1 MLPEVPNGGNI
12 VRKTQTEFGG
22 MDARPLAGN
31 GVLRAA
37 DNMTSDYLPAL
48 RSCAAQPVICNFG
61 GVKKPN
67 GMYWAG
73 KLYFV
78 DGTALKVFGED
89 MSWSKVTTVGTVTD
103 SEKVMCALG
112 DRLVIWPD
120 KVIVTKEGTLDS
132 LEASYTAEGLVFG
145 DGTYAGES
153 AEGNSITTAGEEFP
167 FKVGDGVTI
176 SGCGEEANNV
186 TAIIREISEDK
197 KTLRFYENTFT
208 PATEAGEVTIKREV
222 PDLDWLC
229 ANENRLWGVKGDTIR
244 CCKLGDPYNWN
255 VFDGISTDAWSVE
268 AGSPGD
274 FTGAAA
280 YLGYPVLFKEDKIYK
295 VYGNKPTNFE
305 LMSSATQGVKKGS
318 GHSLAVA
325 GETLFYLGPTGIMA
339 YSGGM
344 PSRIDEPLN
353 RIFTKVVGGSD
364 GDKYYAAWH
373 GILGDAATPSYTQGN
388 LYGCFVWDPRRSAWM
403 SQRIDEAVCMAR
415 GDGLYSISSDG
426 RMTRIDCGVWHK
438 MAGGNSYVV
447 PSSSVE
453 FGPFDWSSFGSKYP
467 ISLKLRLRAYGT
479 AKFEVALRADGQN
492 WVTVKKFT
500 HAGGVNPVEA
510 DFVLSVPIR
519 RCSQYSVKIYCTEGW
534 GWTLYGMEHEFYIGQ
549 KSRRE

>member
-12 VRKTQTEFGG
+12 VKKMQTEFGG

-31 GVLRAA
+31 GVLRSAA
-37 DNMTSDYLPAL
+37 NMTSDYLPAL
-48 RSCAAQPVICNFG
+48 RSCAAMPMICDLH

-89 MSWSKVTTVGTVTD
+89 MSWSKVATVGTVAD

-120 KVIVTKEGTLDS
+120 KVIVTKEGVLES

-153 AEGNSITTAGEEFP
+153 AEGNSITTAGEAFP

-176 SGCGEEANNV
+176 TGCGEEANNV

-208 PATEAGEVTIKREV
+208 GATETGEVTIKREV

-274 FTGAAA
+274 FTGAVS

-353 RIFTKVVGGSD
+353 RIFTSVTGGSD

-373 GILGDAATPSYTQGN
+373 GIQGDVAQPSYGQSESW
-388 LYGCFVWDPRRSAWM
+388 GCFVWDPRRGAWM
-403 SQRIDEAVCMAR
+403 EQGIGECACMAR
-415 GDGLYSISSDG
+415 GDGLYSIAKNG
-426 RMTRIDCGVWHK
+426 RMNRIDCGVWHK
-438 MAGGNSYVV
+438 MDGVSSYNGQ
-447 PSSSVE
+447 SSSVE

-479 AKFEVALRADGQN
+479 AKFRIYIRADSKPREM
-492 WVTVKKFT
+492 VKEFT
-500 HAGGVNPVEA
+500 HAGGSDPVES
-510 DFVLSVPIR
+510 DFIIHVPIR
-519 RCSQYSVKIYCTEGW
+519 RCSQYSVKIQCTDGW